1 MMREMNGDEEIKA
14 FNEKYVDTQENF
26 NNVHAFLRKM
36 VTLTGKLQTWEF
48 VRFEF
53 WNRYEAPK
61 SADPNF
67 MENNAHLWK
76 NEAGEITGLF
86 ISESGGGFFSLI
98 VHPDYPHLADEMVA
112 WTRNVWGKG
121 KKKLNTDCYPYG
133 QEVQAL
139 LDQGFVQD
147 SHIGNTR
154 RYDLV
159 HMDYTLNLEEGFS
172 IRCMR
177 EGIDEGA
184 KSDLMEQ
191 IFSSGDSNVGSIEY
205 WRKDLKS
212 YRADLDF
219 TLIDQNGRPI
229 AFCFGFVDQD
239 NGIAV
244 IETIGTHPDYRQRGF
259 GKSVISACFNR
270 LKEQGVRTAYITGF
284 SAEANALYQSLHP
297 VEITPMHSYVYEG

>member
-1 MMREMNGDEEIKA
+1 MKA
-14 FNEKYVDTQENF
+14 VHEKYTDTPENF
-26 NNVHAFLRKM
+26 NTVHAFLRKM

-53 WNRYEAPK
+53 WKRHEASK
-61 SADPNF
+61 SADPDF
-67 MENNAHLWK
+67 MENNAHLWR

-86 ISESGGGFFSLI
+86 ISESGGSFFSI
-98 VHPDYPHLADEMVA
+98 MVHPGYPHLADEMVA
-112 WTRNVWGKG
+112 WTRKVWGEG

-133 QEVQAL
+133 VEVQAL

-159 HMDYTLNLEEGFS
+159 HTEYTLNLEEGFY
-172 IRCMR
+172 IRCMA
-177 EGIDEGA
+177 EGA
-184 KSDLMEQ
+184 DDEAKSELIEQ
-191 IFSSGDSNVGSIEY
+191 VFSPADPIPVKTEY
-205 WRKDLKS
+205 WRKHLPS
-212 YRADLDF
+212 YDAELDF
-219 TLIDQNGRPI
+219 SVVDDKGSPI

-270 LKEQGVRTAYITGF
+270 LKEQGVTTAYITGF
-284 SAEANALYQSLHP
+284 SPEANALYQSLHP
-297 VEITPMHSYVYEG
+297 VEIIPIHSYVYERQI

>member
-1 MMREMNGDEEIKA
+1 MKA
-14 FNEKYVDTQENF
+14 FNEKYIDTEENF

-112 WTRNVWGKG
+112 WTRNVWGKE

-133 QEVQAL
+133 LEVQAL
-139 LDQGFVQD
+139 LDHGFVQD

-159 HMDYTLNLEEGFS
+159 HTEYTLNLEEGFY
-172 IRCMR
+172 IRCMA
-177 EGIDEGA
+177 EGA
-184 KSDLMEQ
+184 DEESKGELIEQ
-191 IFSSGDSNVGSIEY
+191 IFSPSDSGPVKVEY
-205 WRKDLKS
+205 WRKTLPS
-212 YRADLDF
+212 YLAELDF
-219 TLIDQNGRPI
+219 SVVNDKGRHI

-259 GKSVISACFNR
+259 GKAVVTACFLR
-270 LKEQGVRTAYITGF
+270 LKEQGVTTAYITGF
-284 SAEANALYQSLHP
+284 SAEANALYQSLQP

>member
-1 MMREMNGDEEIKA
+1 MKA
-14 FNEKYVDTQENF
+14 VHEKYIDTPENF
-26 NNVHAFLRKM
+26 NTVHAFLRKM

-53 WNRYEAPK
+53 WNQYEAPK

-67 MENNAHLWK
+67 MEHNAHLWK

-98 VHPDYPHLADEMVA
+98 VHPDYPYLADEMVA
-112 WTRNVWGKG
+112 WTRNVWGKE

-133 QEVQAL
+133 LEVKAL

-154 RYDLV
+154 RYDLL
-159 HMDYTLNLEEGFS
+159 HTEYTCLDLEEGFS
-172 IRCMR
+172 IRSMA
-177 EGIDEGA
+177 EIADEESKGE
-184 KSDLMEQ
+184 LIEQ
-191 IFSSGDSNVGSIEY
+191 IFSPSDSGPVKVEY
-205 WRKDLKS
+205 WRKTLPS
-212 YRADLDF
+212 YLAELDF
-219 TLIDQNGRPI
+219 SVVDDKGRHI

-259 GKSVISACFNR
+259 GKAVVTACFLR
-270 LKEQGVRTAYITGF
+270 LKEQGVKTAYITGF
-284 SAEANALYQSLHP
+284 SAEANALYQSLQP
-297 VEITPMHSYVYEG
+297 VEIIPVNSYVYEF